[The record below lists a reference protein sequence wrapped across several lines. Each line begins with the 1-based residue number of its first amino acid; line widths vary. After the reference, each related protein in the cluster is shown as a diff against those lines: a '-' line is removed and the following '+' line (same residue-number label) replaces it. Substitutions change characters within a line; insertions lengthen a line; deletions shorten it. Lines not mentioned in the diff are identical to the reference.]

1 MGRGAGGSIAPMS
14 NSPADSDPR
23 ADADAAQASTGDSP
37 ADVGTQQKP
46 VTTPDDA
53 EPAADEGAIDAEPE
67 TGTEPA
73 ADTESEVNAESVA
86 DEDTAD
92 AEPETGTE
100 PAADAGA
107 AGAESAADEDSAA
120 GAEPAADTESEV
132 NAESAADEDT
142 ANAEPAADEDITD
155 TAAPASAPAPQDPAA
170 PAAPVPTSPGSPP
183 PSTGARPTP
192 ATPIPAITAAMGPV
206 PAPPAAPVPPPPAA
220 ASMGPVP
227 AATAPAGPVPTGS
240 LPITPFPTGPAPT
253 GSLPVTPFPTGPVP
267 VSSASTGSIPVV
279 PAHVGPAPAG
289 AGPAVPFPTAP
300 VPAPPAV
307 PVPPPPAVT
316 ASPRPLQAAA
326 PAGDAPQWS
335 RGQWWTVLVLGVLAA
350 ITGAAALV
358 LQYLDLMNYSGE
370 EWWLFTNMSTFF
382 LLSPFALTVVGIVQT
397 CRRAAPSAFVAMAA
411 LTPAFASTLFY
422 YFWYSTAIASILH
435 ITAMVL
441 TLATACVCLWGR
453 LPHRTR
459 TPRSAVAVSALAMAA
474 AWSMTAKLFMTWIV
488 SNDPYQY
495 TNYTALTW
503 VVVALRTATLICG
516 IALLALM
523 IFHRKVIIVR
533 ILAVA
538 LGLFILA
545 DDVIIGIT
553 SYSGG
558 LDLRVLSIP
567 SAVLLIALAVPV
579 FCASFRQWC
588 AGTWTAPAW
597 KPSAVAS
604 RPTILA
610 RTSQVTDPD
619 GNTLN
624 DAEIAA
630 MLPTTRPTFW
640 VSLFFGL
647 FGLLPMLT
655 ANSTAR
661 SLGVVTNA
669 YNSAMLKGFVLG
681 ILMWTA
687 ITAASYT
694 IILFGLL

>member
-1 MGRGAGGSIAPMS
+1 MS

-23 ADADAAQASTGDSP
+23 ADADAVRVGAGDSP
-37 ADVGTQQKP
+37 ADVGPQQDP

-53 EPAADEGAIDAEPE
+53 EPAADEDATDMGSATDEDAANAEFGVDEGAIDAEPE
-67 TGTEPA
+67 TGA
-73 ADTESEVNAESVA
+73 
-86 DEDTAD
+86 
-92 AEPETGTE
+92 E

-107 AGAESAADEDSAA
+107 ASAESAADEDSAA

-192 ATPIPAITAAMGPV
+192 ATPIPAVTAAMGPV
-206 PAPPAAPVPPPPAA
+206 PAPPAAPVPPPPAVTA
-220 ASMGPVP
+220 AMGPVP
-227 AATAPAGPVPTGS
+227 APVATEPFPAGPVPAAPVPTGPVPTGP
-240 LPITPFPTGPAPT
+240 LPTGPAPT
-253 GSLPVTPFPTGPVP
+253 NPLPVTPFPTGSVP

-289 AGPAVPFPTAP
+289 AGPAGP
-300 VPAPPAV
+300 VPAPPAA

-316 ASPRPLQAAA
+316 ASPRTLQAAA

-358 LQYLDLMNYSGE
+358 LQYLDLMNYPGE

-495 TNYTALTW
+495 ANYTALTW

-597 KPSAVAS
+597 KPSTVAG

-624 DAEIAA
+624 DAEVAA

-669 YNSAMLKGFVLG
+669 YNSAMIKGFVLG

>member
-1 MGRGAGGSIAPMS
+1 MGRGAGDSIASMS

-37 ADVGTQQKP
+37 ADVGPQQDP

-53 EPAADEGAIDAEPE
+53 EPAAD
-67 TGTEPA
+67 TGP
-73 ADTESEVNAESVA
+73 
-86 DEDTAD
+86 
-92 AEPETGTE
+92 
-100 PAADAGA
+100 
-107 AGAESAADEDSAA
+107 AADEDAV
-120 GAEPAADTESEV
+120 D
-132 NAESAADEDT
+132 
-142 ANAEPAADEDITD
+142 AEPAADESATD
-155 TAAPASAPAPQDPAA
+155 AAAPASAPVPQDPAA
-170 PAAPVPTSPGSPP
+170 PAAPVPTAPGSPP
-183 PSTGARPTP
+183 PSTGDRPAP
-192 ATPIPAITAAMGPV
+192 ATPIPAATASMGPV
-206 PAPPAAPVPPPPAA
+206 PAPPAAPVPAPPAA
-220 ASMGPVP
+220 ASTGPVP
-227 AATAPAGPVPTGS
+227 APVATGPFPAGPVPTGPVPTGS
-240 LPITPFPTGPAPT
+240 VPTGPLPISPFPTGPAPT

-289 AGPAVPFPTAP
+289 AGPAAP
-300 VPAPPAV
+300 VPAPPAA

-316 ASPRPLQAAA
+316 ASPRTLQAAA

-358 LQYLDLMNYSGE
+358 LRYLDVPWDSMMWGNAE

-382 LLSPFALTVVGIVQT
+382 LLSPLALTIVGVVQT
-397 CRRAAPSAFVAMAA
+397 CRKAAPSAFVAATA
-411 LTPAFASTLFY
+411 LAPVFISTLFY
-422 YFWYSTAIASILH
+422 HFWYSTV
-435 ITAMVL
+435 ITDIFHATAL
-441 TLATACVCLWGR
+441 IITLATACMCLWGR

-459 TPRSAVAVSALAMAA
+459 TPRSAVAASALAMAA
-474 AWSMTAKLFMTWIV
+474 IWLMATKLLIMWINIV
-488 SNDPYQY
+488 WPLI
-495 TNYTALTW
+495 AIR
-503 VVVALRTATLICG
+503 AATLVCG

-523 IFHRKVIIVR
+523 IFHRKVIIMR

-538 LGLFILA
+538 LGVFTVAGTGLGVMF
-545 DDVIIGIT
+545 
-553 SYSGG
+553 G
-558 LDLRVLSIP
+558 LDMPVFSIP
-567 SAVLLIALAVPV
+567 SAVLLIALVVPV

-597 KPSAVAS
+597 KPSAVAG

-610 RTSQVTDPD
+610 RTTQVTGPD
-619 GNTLN
+619 GKPLN
-624 DAEIAA
+624 DTDIAA

-640 VSLFFGL
+640 VSLLFGL

-669 YNSAMLKGFVLG
+669 YNNAMIKGFVLG

-694 IILFGLL
+694 IILFELL

>member
-1 MGRGAGGSIAPMS
+1 
-14 NSPADSDPR
+14 
-23 ADADAAQASTGDSP
+23 
-37 ADVGTQQKP
+37 
-46 VTTPDDA
+46 
-53 EPAADEGAIDAEPE
+53 
-67 TGTEPA
+67 
-73 ADTESEVNAESVA
+73 
-86 DEDTAD
+86 
-92 AEPETGTE
+92 
-100 PAADAGA
+100 
-107 AGAESAADEDSAA
+107 
-120 GAEPAADTESEV
+120 
-132 NAESAADEDT
+132 
-142 ANAEPAADEDITD
+142 
-155 TAAPASAPAPQDPAA
+155 
-170 PAAPVPTSPGSPP
+170 
-183 PSTGARPTP
+183 
-192 ATPIPAITAAMGPV
+192 
-206 PAPPAAPVPPPPAA
+206 
-220 ASMGPVP
+220 
-227 AATAPAGPVPTGS
+227 
-240 LPITPFPTGPAPT
+240 
-253 GSLPVTPFPTGPVP
+253 
-267 VSSASTGSIPVV
+267 
-279 PAHVGPAPAG
+279 
-289 AGPAVPFPTAP
+289 
-300 VPAPPAV
+300 
-307 PVPPPPAVT
+307 
-316 ASPRPLQAAA
+316 
-326 PAGDAPQWS
+326 
-335 RGQWWTVLVLGVLAA
+335 
-350 ITGAAALV
+350 
-358 LQYLDLMNYSGE
+358 MNYSGE

-495 TNYTALTW
+495 ANYTALTW

-523 IFHRKVIIVR
+523 IFHRKIIIVR

-553 SYSGG
+553 SYSSG
-558 LDLRVLSIP
+558 LDLRVFSIP

-597 KPSAVAS
+597 KPSAVAG

-630 MLPTTRPTFW
+630 ILPTTRPTFW

-661 SLGVVTNA
+661 NLGVVTNA
-669 YNSAMLKGFVLG
+669 YNSAMIKGFVLG

-687 ITAASYT
+687 ITAASYA
-694 IILFGLL
+694 IILFELL

>member
-1 MGRGAGGSIAPMS
+1 MS

-23 ADADAAQASTGDSP
+23 ADADAVRVGAGDSP
-37 ADVGTQQKP
+37 ADVGPQQDP

-53 EPAADEGAIDAEPE
+53 EPAADEDATDMGSATDEDAANAEFGVDEGAIDAEPE
-67 TGTEPA
+67 TGA
-73 ADTESEVNAESVA
+73 
-86 DEDTAD
+86 
-92 AEPETGTE
+92 E

-107 AGAESAADEDSAA
+107 ASAESAADEDSAA
-120 GAEPAADTESEV
+120 GAEPAADTES
-132 NAESAADEDT
+132 AADEDI

-192 ATPIPAITAAMGPV
+192 AIPIPAVTAAMGPV
-206 PAPPAAPVPPPPAA
+206 PAPPAAPVPPPPAVTA
-220 ASMGPVP
+220 AMGPVP
-227 AATAPAGPVPTGS
+227 APVATEPFPATTAPAGPVPTGS

-253 GSLPVTPFPTGPVP
+253 GSLPTGPVP

-358 LQYLDLMNYSGE
+358 LQYLDLMNYPGE

-422 YFWYSTAIASILH
+422 YFWYSTAIASVLH

-495 TNYTALTW
+495 ANYTALTW

-597 KPSAVAS
+597 KPSTVAG

-624 DAEIAA
+624 DAEVAA

-669 YNSAMLKGFVLG
+669 YNSAMIKGFVLG

>member
-1 MGRGAGGSIAPMS
+1 MGREAGGSIAPMS

-23 ADADAAQASTGDSP
+23 AAADAAQVSTSDSP
-37 ADVGTQQKP
+37 ADVGPQQDP
-46 VTTPDDA
+46 VTTPVDAEPAADTGPAADEDAVDA
-53 EPAADEGAIDAEPE
+53 EPAADESATDA
-67 TGTEPA
+67 
-73 ADTESEVNAESVA
+73 
-86 DEDTAD
+86 
-92 AEPETGTE
+92 
-100 PAADAGA
+100 
-107 AGAESAADEDSAA
+107 
-120 GAEPAADTESEV
+120 
-132 NAESAADEDT
+132 
-142 ANAEPAADEDITD
+142 
-155 TAAPASAPAPQDPAA
+155 AAPASAPVPQDPAA
-170 PAAPVPTSPGSPP
+170 PAAPVPTAPGSPP
-183 PSTGARPTP
+183 PSTGDRPAP
-192 ATPIPAITAAMGPV
+192 ATPIPAATASMGPV
-206 PAPPAAPVPPPPAA
+206 PAPPAAPVPAPPAA
-220 ASMGPVP
+220 ASTGPVP
-227 AATAPAGPVPTGS
+227 APVATGPFPAGPVPTGPVPTGS
-240 LPITPFPTGPAPT
+240 VPTGPLPISPFPTGPAPT

-289 AGPAVPFPTAP
+289 AGPAGPFPTAP
-300 VPAPPAV
+300 VPAPPAA

-316 ASPRPLQAAA
+316 ASPRTLQAAA

-358 LQYLDLMNYSGE
+358 LRYLDVPWDSMMWGNAE

-382 LLSPFALTVVGIVQT
+382 LLSPLALTIVGVVQT
-397 CRRAAPSAFVAMAA
+397 CRKAAPSAFVAATA
-411 LTPAFASTLFY
+411 LAPVFISTLFY
-422 YFWYSTAIASILH
+422 HFWYSTV
-435 ITAMVL
+435 ITDIFHATAL
-441 TLATACVCLWGR
+441 IITLATACMCLWGR

-459 TPRSAVAVSALAMAA
+459 TPRSAVAASALAMAA
-474 AWSMTAKLFMTWIV
+474 IWLMATKLLIMWINIV
-488 SNDPYQY
+488 WPLI
-495 TNYTALTW
+495 AIR
-503 VVVALRTATLICG
+503 AATLVCG

-523 IFHRKVIIVR
+523 IFHRKVIIMR

-538 LGLFILA
+538 LGVFTVAGTGLGVMF
-545 DDVIIGIT
+545 
-553 SYSGG
+553 G
-558 LDLRVLSIP
+558 LDVPAFSIP
-567 SAVLLIALAVPV
+567 SAVLLIALVVPV

-597 KPSAVAS
+597 KPSAVAG

-610 RTSQVTDPD
+610 RTTQVTGPD
-619 GNTLN
+619 GKPLN
-624 DAEIAA
+624 DTDIAA

-669 YNSAMLKGFVLG
+669 YNNAMIKGFVLG

-694 IILFGLL
+694 IILFELL

>member
-23 ADADAAQASTGDSP
+23 ADADAVRVSTGNSP
-37 ADVGTQQKP
+37 ADVGPQQDP

-53 EPAADEGAIDAEPE
+53 EPAADEDATDMGSAPDEGSANAE
-67 TGTEPA
+67 LAADEDSATDAEPA
-73 ADTESEVNAESVA
+73 ADTKPAV
-86 DEDTAD
+86 DE
-92 AEPETGTE
+92 
-100 PAADAGA
+100 GA
-107 AGAESAADEDSAA
+107 ANAESAADEDSAA
-120 GAEPAADTESEV
+120 S
-132 NAESAADEDT
+132 
-142 ANAEPAADEDITD
+142 AEPAADEDITD

-206 PAPPAAPVPPPPAA
+206 PAPPATPVPPPPAA

-227 AATAPAGPVPTGS
+227 AATAPAGPVPAGS

-253 GSLPVTPFPTGPVP
+253 GSLPTGPAPTNPLPVTPFPTGPVP

-279 PAHVGPAPAG
+279 PAHVGPAPAD

-495 TNYTALTW
+495 ANYTALTW

-523 IFHRKVIIVR
+523 IFHRKIIIVR

-553 SYSGG
+553 SYSSG
-558 LDLRVLSIP
+558 LDLRVFSIP

-597 KPSAVAS
+597 KPSAVAG

-647 FGLLPMLT
+647 FGLLPMVT

-669 YNSAMLKGFVLG
+669 YNSAMIKGFVLG

>member
-1 MGRGAGGSIAPMS
+1 MGRGAGDSIASMS

-53 EPAADEGAIDAEPE
+53 EPAADENATDTGAAPDEGSANAEPEVDEDTTDAEP
-67 TGTEPA
+67 
-73 ADTESEVNAESVA
+73 VA
-86 DEDTAD
+86 DEDTA
-92 AEPETGTE
+92 
-100 PAADAGA
+100 
-107 AGAESAADEDSAA
+107 
-120 GAEPAADTESEV
+120 
-132 NAESAADEDT
+132 
-142 ANAEPAADEDITD
+142 D

-170 PAAPVPTSPGSPP
+170 PAAPVPTSPGNPP
-183 PSTGARPTP
+183 PSTGAHPMP
-192 ATPIPAITAAMGPV
+192 AAPIPAATAAMGPV
-206 PAPPAAPVPPPPAA
+206 PAPPATPVPPPSAA
-220 ASMGPVP
+220 TSMGPVP
-227 AATAPAGPVPTGS
+227 APVATEPFPAGPVPAAPVPTGPVPTGS

-253 GSLPVTPFPTGPVP
+253 NPLPVTPFPTGSAP

-350 ITGAAALV
+350 ITGAAVLV
-358 LQYLDLMNYSGE
+358 LWYLDLTDQSYAHVE
-370 EWWLFTNMSTFF
+370 KWRLFVDMALLF
-382 LLSPFALTVVGIVQT
+382 LFSPFALTVVGIVQT
-397 CRRAAPSAFVAMAA
+397 CRKAAPSAFVAAVA
-411 LTPAFASTLFY
+411 LTPF
-422 YFWYSTAIASILH
+422 SILVSFDSFRFVYFT
-435 ITAMVL
+435 IIIVL
-441 TLATACVCLWGR
+441 LIVTTVFLLVAACMCLWGR
-453 LPHRTR
+453 LPHRSH
-459 TPRSAVAVSALAMAA
+459 TPRSVVATSALAITTIWLMA
-474 AWSMTAKLFMTWIV
+474 TKLSIMWIDSYAYYQIYNYTVSAWIV
-488 SNDPYQY
+488 I
-495 TNYTALTW
+495 
-503 VVVALRTATLICG
+503 ALRAASLVCG
-516 IALLALM
+516 IVLLALM
-523 IFHRKVIIVR
+523 IFHRKVIIMR
-533 ILAVA
+533 ILAAASGVFA
-538 LGLFILA
+538 LAEATIIVFRIGLIFY
-545 DDVIIGIT
+545 GR
-553 SYSGG
+553 G
-558 LDLRVLSIP
+558 LDLPVFSIP
-567 SAVLLIALAVPV
+567 SAALLIALAVPV

-597 KPSAVAS
+597 KPSAVAG

-669 YNSAMLKGFVLG
+669 YNSAMIKGFVLG

-687 ITAASYT
+687 IAATSYT
-694 IILFGLL
+694 IILFELL

>member
-1 MGRGAGGSIAPMS
+1 MGRGASDSIASMS

-23 ADADAAQASTGDSP
+23 ADADAVRVGAGDSP
-37 ADVGTQQKP
+37 ADVGPQQKP

-53 EPAADEGAIDAEPE
+53 EPAADEDATGMGSAPDEGSANAEPKVDEDTTDAEP
-67 TGTEPA
+67 
-73 ADTESEVNAESVA
+73 VA
-86 DEDTAD
+86 DEDTA
-92 AEPETGTE
+92 
-100 PAADAGA
+100 
-107 AGAESAADEDSAA
+107 
-120 GAEPAADTESEV
+120 
-132 NAESAADEDT
+132 
-142 ANAEPAADEDITD
+142 D

-192 ATPIPAITAAMGPV
+192 AIPIPAVTAAMGPV
-206 PAPPAAPVPPPPAA
+206 PAPPAAPVPPPPAVTA
-220 ASMGPVP
+220 AMGPVPAPVPTGPVP

-253 GSLPVTPFPTGPVP
+253 NPLPVTPFPTGPVP

-289 AGPAVPFPTAP
+289 AGPAG
-300 VPAPPAV
+300 PPRAVRVLGVWAV

-358 LQYLDLMNYSGE
+358 LWYLDLTDQSYAHVE
-370 EWWLFTNMSTFF
+370 KWRLFVDMALLF
-382 LLSPFALTVVGIVQT
+382 LFSPFALTVVGIVQT
-397 CRRAAPSAFVAMAA
+397 CRKAAPSAFVATTA
-411 LTPAFASTLFY
+411 LAPVFISTLFY
-422 YFWYSTAIASILH
+422 HFWHSNIIASILH
-435 ITAMVL
+435 IAAMA
-441 TLATACVCLWGR
+441 LALAAACMCLWGR
-453 LPHRTR
+453 LPHRTH
-459 TPRSAVAVSALAMAA
+459 TPRSAVAASALAMAA
-474 AWSMTAKLFMTWIV
+474 TWSMGTKLLIMWVGDYGYTYYHYNYIHIYTVWSWI
-488 SNDPYQY
+488 
-495 TNYTALTW
+495 A
-503 VVVALRTATLICG
+503 VAIRAATLVCG

-523 IFHRKVIIVR
+523 IFHRKVIIMR
-533 ILAVA
+533 ILTVA
-538 LGLFILA
+538 LGAFTVA
-545 DDVIIGIT
+545 GTGFGVMFGF
-553 SYSGG
+553 YGRG
-558 LDLRVLSIP
+558 LDMPVFSIP
-567 SAVLLIALAVPV
+567 SAVLLIALVVPV

-597 KPSAVAS
+597 KPSAVAG

-610 RTSQVTDPD
+610 RTTQVTDPD
-619 GNTLN
+619 GNPLN
-624 DAEIAA
+624 DADIAA

-669 YNSAMLKGFVLG
+669 YNSAMIKGFVLG

-694 IILFGLL
+694 IILFELL

>member
-1 MGRGAGGSIAPMS
+1 MGREAGGSIAPMS

-53 EPAADEGAIDAEPE
+53 EPAADEDATDMGSAPDEDAAGAELGVDEGAIDAEPE

-73 ADTESEVNAESVA
+73 ADAGSANAES
-86 DEDTAD
+86 
-92 AEPETGTE
+92 
-100 PAADAGA
+100 
-107 AGAESAADEDSAA
+107 
-120 GAEPAADTESEV
+120 
-132 NAESAADEDT
+132 
-142 ANAEPAADEDITD
+142 AADEDITD
-155 TAAPASAPAPQDPAA
+155 TAAPAPAPAPQDPAA

-192 ATPIPAITAAMGPV
+192 AIPIPAVTAAMGPV
-206 PAPPAAPVPPPPAA
+206 PAPPAAPVPPPPAVTA
-220 ASMGPVP
+220 AMGPVP
-227 AATAPAGPVPTGS
+227 APVATEPFPATTAPAGPVPTGS
-240 LPITPFPTGPAPT
+240 LPITPVPTGPAPT
-253 GSLPVTPFPTGPVP
+253 GPAPTNPLPVTPFPTGSVP

-358 LQYLDLMNYSGE
+358 LQYLDLMNYPGE

-422 YFWYSTAIASILH
+422 YFWYSTAIASVLH

-495 TNYTALTW
+495 ANYTALTW

-558 LDLRVLSIP
+558 LYLRVLSIP

-597 KPSAVAS
+597 KPSTVAG

-624 DAEIAA
+624 DAEVAA

-669 YNSAMLKGFVLG
+669 YNSAMIKGFVLG

>member
-1 MGRGAGGSIAPMS
+1 MGRGAGDSIASMS

-53 EPAADEGAIDAEPE
+53 EPAADENATDTGAAPDEGSANAEPEVDEDTTDAEP
-67 TGTEPA
+67 
-73 ADTESEVNAESVA
+73 VA
-86 DEDTAD
+86 DEDTA
-92 AEPETGTE
+92 
-100 PAADAGA
+100 
-107 AGAESAADEDSAA
+107 
-120 GAEPAADTESEV
+120 
-132 NAESAADEDT
+132 
-142 ANAEPAADEDITD
+142 D

-170 PAAPVPTSPGSPP
+170 PAAPVPTSPGNPP
-183 PSTGARPTP
+183 PSTGAHPMP
-192 ATPIPAITAAMGPV
+192 AAPIPAATAAMGPV
-206 PAPPAAPVPPPPAA
+206 PAPPATPVPPPSAA
-220 ASMGPVP
+220 TSMGPVP
-227 AATAPAGPVPTGS
+227 APVATEPFPAGPVPAAPVPTGPVPTGS

-253 GSLPVTPFPTGPVP
+253 NPLPVTPFPTGSAP

-350 ITGAAALV
+350 ITGAAVLV
-358 LQYLDLMNYSGE
+358 LWYLDLTDQSYAHVE
-370 EWWLFTNMSTFF
+370 KWRLFVDMALLF
-382 LLSPFALTVVGIVQT
+382 LFSPFALTVVGIVQT
-397 CRRAAPSAFVAMAA
+397 CRKAAPSAFVAAVA
-411 LTPAFASTLFY
+411 LTPF
-422 YFWYSTAIASILH
+422 SILVSFDSFRFVYFT
-435 ITAMVL
+435 IIIVL
-441 TLATACVCLWGR
+441 LIVTTVFLLVAACMCLWGR
-453 LPHRTR
+453 LPHRSH
-459 TPRSAVAVSALAMAA
+459 TPRSVVATSALAITTIWLMA
-474 AWSMTAKLFMTWIV
+474 TKLSIMWIDSYAYYQIYNYTVSAWIV
-488 SNDPYQY
+488 I
-495 TNYTALTW
+495 
-503 VVVALRTATLICG
+503 ALRAASLVCG
-516 IALLALM
+516 IVLLALM
-523 IFHRKVIIVR
+523 IFHRKVIIMR
-533 ILAVA
+533 ILAAASGVFA
-538 LGLFILA
+538 LAEATIIVFRIGLIFY
-545 DDVIIGIT
+545 GR
-553 SYSGG
+553 G
-558 LDLRVLSIP
+558 LDLPVFSIP

-597 KPSAVAS
+597 KPSAIAG

-669 YNSAMLKGFVLG
+669 YNSAMIKGFVLG

-687 ITAASYT
+687 IAATSYT
-694 IILFGLL
+694 IILFELL

>member
-1 MGRGAGGSIAPMS
+1 MLFRSLV
-14 NSPADSDPR
+14 SDV
-23 ADADAAQASTGDSP
+23 ADA
-37 ADVGTQQKP
+37 
-46 VTTPDDA
+46 
-53 EPAADEGAIDAEPE
+53 
-67 TGTEPA
+67 
-73 ADTESEVNAESVA
+73 
-86 DEDTAD
+86 
-92 AEPETGTE
+92 
-100 PAADAGA
+100 
-107 AGAESAADEDSAA
+107 
-120 GAEPAADTESEV
+120 
-132 NAESAADEDT
+132 
-142 ANAEPAADEDITD
+142 
-155 TAAPASAPAPQDPAA
+155 TAAVDEEFR
-170 PAAPVPTSPGSPP
+170 G
-183 PSTGARPTP
+183 
-192 ATPIPAITAAMGPV
+192 
-206 PAPPAAPVPPPPAA
+206 
-220 ASMGPVP
+220 
-227 AATAPAGPVPTGS
+227 
-240 LPITPFPTGPAPT
+240 
-253 GSLPVTPFPTGPVP
+253 
-267 VSSASTGSIPVV
+267 
-279 PAHVGPAPAG
+279 
-289 AGPAVPFPTAP
+289 
-300 VPAPPAV
+300 
-307 PVPPPPAVT
+307 
-316 ASPRPLQAAA
+316 
-326 PAGDAPQWS
+326 S

-358 LQYLDLMNYSGE
+358 LQYLDLMNYPGE

-422 YFWYSTAIASILH
+422 YFWYSTAIASVLH

-495 TNYTALTW
+495 VNYTALTW

-588 AGTWTAPAW
+588 ASTCACSIPW
-597 KPSAVAS
+597 
-604 RPTILA
+604 RPWA
-610 RTSQVTDPD
+610 
-619 GNTLN
+619 
-624 DAEIAA
+624 
-630 MLPTTRPTFW
+630 
-640 VSLFFGL
+640 
-647 FGLLPMLT
+647 
-655 ANSTAR
+655 
-661 SLGVVTNA
+661 
-669 YNSAMLKGFVLG
+669 
-681 ILMWTA
+681 
-687 ITAASYT
+687 
-694 IILFGLL
+694 

>member
-1 MGRGAGGSIAPMS
+1 MGSAP
-14 NSPADSDPR
+14 
-23 ADADAAQASTGDSP
+23 
-37 ADVGTQQKP
+37 
-46 VTTPDDA
+46 
-53 EPAADEGAIDAEPE
+53 DEGSA
-67 TGTEPA
+67 
-73 ADTESEVNAESVA
+73 N
-86 DEDTAD
+86 

-142 ANAEPAADEDITD
+142 ASAEPAADEDITD

-170 PAAPVPTSPGSPP
+170 PAVPVPTSPGSPP

-227 AATAPAGPVPTGS
+227 APVPTGSVPAATAPAGPVPTGS

-253 GSLPVTPFPTGPVP
+253 NPLPVTPFPTGPVP

-289 AGPAVPFPTAP
+289 AGPASP
-300 VPAPPAV
+300 VPAPPTA

-316 ASPRPLQAAA
+316 ASPRTLQAAA

-335 RGQWWTVLVLGVLAA
+335 RGQWWTVLVLGVLAV

-495 TNYTALTW
+495 ANYTALTW

-523 IFHRKVIIVR
+523 IFHRKIIIVR

-597 KPSAVAS
+597 KPSAVAG

-669 YNSAMLKGFVLG
+669 YNSAMIKGFVLG

>member
-1 MGRGAGGSIAPMS
+1 MS

-53 EPAADEGAIDAEPE
+53 EPAADENATDTGSAPDEGSANAEPEVDEGAIDAEPE

-73 ADTESEVNAESVA
+73 ADAGSANAES
-86 DEDTAD
+86 
-92 AEPETGTE
+92 
-100 PAADAGA
+100 
-107 AGAESAADEDSAA
+107 
-120 GAEPAADTESEV
+120 
-132 NAESAADEDT
+132 
-142 ANAEPAADEDITD
+142 AADEDITD
-155 TAAPASAPAPQDPAA
+155 TAAPAPAPAPQDPAA

-183 PSTGARPTP
+183 PSTGAHPMP
-192 ATPIPAITAAMGPV
+192 ATPIPAVTAAMGPV
-206 PAPPAAPVPPPPAA
+206 PAPPAAPVPPPSAA
-220 ASMGPVP
+220 TSMGPVP
-227 AATAPAGPVPTGS
+227 APVATEPFPAGPVPAAPVPTGPVPTGS
-240 LPITPFPTGPAPT
+240 LPITPFPTGPASTNP
-253 GSLPVTPFPTGPVP
+253 LPVTPFPTGSAPD
-267 VSSASTGSIPVV
+267 SSAPTGSSPVA
-279 PAHVGPAPAG
+279 PAHVEPAPAG

-350 ITGAAALV
+350 ITGAAVLV
-358 LQYLDLMNYSGE
+358 LWYLDLTDQSYAHVE
-370 EWWLFTNMSTFF
+370 KWRLFVDMALLF
-382 LLSPFALTVVGIVQT
+382 LFSPFALTVVGIVQT
-397 CRRAAPSAFVAMAA
+397 CRKAAPRAFIAAVA
-411 LTPAFASTLFY
+411 LTPF
-422 YFWYSTAIASILH
+422 SILVSFDSFRFVYFT
-435 ITAMVL
+435 IIIVL
-441 TLATACVCLWGR
+441 LIVTTVFLLVAACMCLWGR
-453 LPHRTR
+453 LPHRSH
-459 TPRSAVAVSALAMAA
+459 TPRSVVATSALAITTI
-474 AWSMTAKLFMTWIV
+474 WLMTTKLSIMMFDSYAYYQIYNYTVSAWIV
-488 SNDPYQY
+488 I
-495 TNYTALTW
+495 
-503 VVVALRTATLICG
+503 ALRAASLVCG
-516 IALLALM
+516 IVLLALM
-523 IFHRKVIIVR
+523 IFHRKVIIMR
-533 ILAVA
+533 ILAAASGVFA
-538 LGLFILA
+538 LAEATIIVFRIGLIFY
-545 DDVIIGIT
+545 GR
-553 SYSGG
+553 G
-558 LDLRVLSIP
+558 LDLPVFSIP

-597 KPSAVAS
+597 KPSAIAG

-610 RTSQVTDPD
+610 RTTQVTDPD
-619 GNTLN
+619 GNPLN
-624 DAEIAA
+624 DADIAA

-669 YNSAMLKGFVLG
+669 YNSAMIKGFVLG

-687 ITAASYT
+687 IAATSYT
-694 IILFGLL
+694 IILFELL

>member
-1 MGRGAGGSIAPMS
+1 MGRGAGDSIASMS

-53 EPAADEGAIDAEPE
+53 EPAADENATDTGAAPDEGSANAEPEVDEDTTDAEP
-67 TGTEPA
+67 
-73 ADTESEVNAESVA
+73 VA
-86 DEDTAD
+86 DEDTA
-92 AEPETGTE
+92 
-100 PAADAGA
+100 
-107 AGAESAADEDSAA
+107 
-120 GAEPAADTESEV
+120 
-132 NAESAADEDT
+132 
-142 ANAEPAADEDITD
+142 D

-170 PAAPVPTSPGSPP
+170 PAAPVPTSPGNPP
-183 PSTGARPTP
+183 PSTGAHPMP
-192 ATPIPAITAAMGPV
+192 AAPIPAATAAMGPV
-206 PAPPAAPVPPPPAA
+206 PAPPATPVPPPSAA
-220 ASMGPVP
+220 TSMGPVP
-227 AATAPAGPVPTGS
+227 APVATEPFPAGPVPAAPVPTGPVPTGS

-253 GSLPVTPFPTGPVP
+253 NPLPVTPFPTGSAP

-422 YFWYSTAIASILH
+422 YFWYSTAIASVLH

-495 TNYTALTW
+495 ANYTALTW

-597 KPSAVAS
+597 KPSTVAG

-624 DAEIAA
+624 DAEVAA

-669 YNSAMLKGFVLG
+669 YNSAMIKGFVLG

>member
-1 MGRGAGGSIAPMS
+1 MRVGA
-14 NSPADSDPR
+14 
-23 ADADAAQASTGDSP
+23 GDSP
-37 ADVGTQQKP
+37 ADVGPQQDP

-53 EPAADEGAIDAEPE
+53 EPAADEDATDMGSATDEDAANAEFGVDEGAIDAEPE
-67 TGTEPA
+67 TG
-73 ADTESEVNAESVA
+73 
-86 DEDTAD
+86 
-92 AEPETGTE
+92 
-100 PAADAGA
+100 
-107 AGAESAADEDSAA
+107 
-120 GAEPAADTESEV
+120 
-132 NAESAADEDT
+132 
-142 ANAEPAADEDITD
+142 AEPAADEDITD

-192 ATPIPAITAAMGPV
+192 AIPIPAVTAAMGPV
-206 PAPPAAPVPPPPAA
+206 PAPVATEPFPAT
-220 ASMGPVP
+220 
-227 AATAPAGPVPTGS
+227 TAPAGPVPTGS

-253 GSLPVTPFPTGPVP
+253 GPAPTNPLPVTPFPTGSVP

-358 LQYLDLMNYSGE
+358 LQYLDLMNYPGE

-422 YFWYSTAIASILH
+422 YFWYSTAIASVLH

-495 TNYTALTW
+495 ANYTALTW

-597 KPSAVAS
+597 KPSTVAG

-669 YNSAMLKGFVLG
+669 YNSAMIKGFVLG

-687 ITAASYT
+687 ITAASYA
-694 IILFGLL
+694 IILFELL

>member
-1 MGRGAGGSIAPMS
+1 MRVGA
-14 NSPADSDPR
+14 
-23 ADADAAQASTGDSP
+23 GDSP
-37 ADVGTQQKP
+37 ADVGPQQDP

-53 EPAADEGAIDAEPE
+53 EPAADEDATDMGSATDEDAANAEFGVDEGAIDAEPE
-67 TGTEPA
+67 TG
-73 ADTESEVNAESVA
+73 
-86 DEDTAD
+86 
-92 AEPETGTE
+92 
-100 PAADAGA
+100 
-107 AGAESAADEDSAA
+107 
-120 GAEPAADTESEV
+120 
-132 NAESAADEDT
+132 
-142 ANAEPAADEDITD
+142 AEPAADEDITD

-192 ATPIPAITAAMGPV
+192 AIPIPAVTAAMGPV
-206 PAPPAAPVPPPPAA
+206 PAPVATEPFPAT
-220 ASMGPVP
+220 
-227 AATAPAGPVPTGS
+227 TAPAGPVPTGS

-253 GSLPVTPFPTGPVP
+253 GPAPTNPLPVTPFPTGSVP

-358 LQYLDLMNYSGE
+358 LQYLDLMNYPGE

-422 YFWYSTAIASILH
+422 YFWYSTAIASVLH

-495 TNYTALTW
+495 ANYTALTW

-597 KPSAVAS
+597 KPSAVAG

-669 YNSAMLKGFVLG
+669 YNSAMIKGFVLG

>member
-1 MGRGAGGSIAPMS
+1 
-14 NSPADSDPR
+14 
-23 ADADAAQASTGDSP
+23 
-37 ADVGTQQKP
+37 
-46 VTTPDDA
+46 
-53 EPAADEGAIDAEPE
+53 
-67 TGTEPA
+67 
-73 ADTESEVNAESVA
+73 
-86 DEDTAD
+86 
-92 AEPETGTE
+92 
-100 PAADAGA
+100 
-107 AGAESAADEDSAA
+107 
-120 GAEPAADTESEV
+120 
-132 NAESAADEDT
+132 
-142 ANAEPAADEDITD
+142 
-155 TAAPASAPAPQDPAA
+155 
-170 PAAPVPTSPGSPP
+170 
-183 PSTGARPTP
+183 
-192 ATPIPAITAAMGPV
+192 
-206 PAPPAAPVPPPPAA
+206 
-220 ASMGPVP
+220 
-227 AATAPAGPVPTGS
+227 
-240 LPITPFPTGPAPT
+240 
-253 GSLPVTPFPTGPVP
+253 
-267 VSSASTGSIPVV
+267 
-279 PAHVGPAPAG
+279 
-289 AGPAVPFPTAP
+289 
-300 VPAPPAV
+300 
-307 PVPPPPAVT
+307 
-316 ASPRPLQAAA
+316 
-326 PAGDAPQWS
+326 
-335 RGQWWTVLVLGVLAA
+335 VLAA

-358 LQYLDLMNYSGE
+358 LQYLDLMNYPGE

-422 YFWYSTAIASILH
+422 YFWYSTAIASVLH

-495 TNYTALTW
+495 ANYTALTW

-597 KPSAVAS
+597 KPSTVAG

-661 SLGVVTNA
+661 NLGVVTNA
-669 YNSAMLKGFVLG
+669 YNSAMIKGFVLG

-687 ITAASYT
+687 ITAASYA
-694 IILFGLL
+694 IILFELL

>member
-1 MGRGAGGSIAPMS
+1 MGREAGGSIAPMS

-53 EPAADEGAIDAEPE
+53 EPAADENATDTGSAPDEGSANAEPEVDEGAIDAEPE

-73 ADTESEVNAESVA
+73 ADAGSANAES
-86 DEDTAD
+86 
-92 AEPETGTE
+92 
-100 PAADAGA
+100 
-107 AGAESAADEDSAA
+107 
-120 GAEPAADTESEV
+120 
-132 NAESAADEDT
+132 
-142 ANAEPAADEDITD
+142 AADEDITD
-155 TAAPASAPAPQDPAA
+155 TAAPAPAPAPQDPAA

-183 PSTGARPTP
+183 PSTGAHPMP
-192 ATPIPAITAAMGPV
+192 ATPIPAVTAAMGPV
-206 PAPPAAPVPPPPAA
+206 PAPPAAPVPPPSAA
-220 ASMGPVP
+220 TSMGPVP
-227 AATAPAGPVPTGS
+227 APVATEPFPAGPVPAAPVPTGPVPTGS
-240 LPITPFPTGPAPT
+240 LPITPFPTGPASTNP
-253 GSLPVTPFPTGPVP
+253 LPVTPFPTGSAP

-279 PAHVGPAPAG
+279 PAHVEPAPAG

-316 ASPRPLQAAA
+316 ASPRSLQAAA

-350 ITGAAALV
+350 ITGAAVLV
-358 LQYLDLMNYSGE
+358 LWYLDLTDQSYAHVE
-370 EWWLFTNMSTFF
+370 KWRLFVDMALLF
-382 LLSPFALTVVGIVQT
+382 LFSPFALTVVGIVQT
-397 CRRAAPSAFVAMAA
+397 CRKAAPSAFIAAVA
-411 LTPAFASTLFY
+411 LTPF
-422 YFWYSTAIASILH
+422 SILVSFDSFRFVYFT
-435 ITAMVL
+435 IIIVL
-441 TLATACVCLWGR
+441 LIVTTVFLLVAACMCLWGR
-453 LPHRTR
+453 LPHRSH
-459 TPRSAVAVSALAMAA
+459 TPRSVVATSALAITTI
-474 AWSMTAKLFMTWIV
+474 WLMTTKLSIMWIDSYAYYQIYNYTVSAWIV
-488 SNDPYQY
+488 I
-495 TNYTALTW
+495 
-503 VVVALRTATLICG
+503 ALRAASLVCG
-516 IALLALM
+516 IVLLALM
-523 IFHRKVIIVR
+523 IFHRKVIIMR
-533 ILAVA
+533 ILAAASGVFA
-538 LGLFILA
+538 LAEATIIVFRIGLIFY
-545 DDVIIGIT
+545 GR
-553 SYSGG
+553 G
-558 LDLRVLSIP
+558 LDLPVFSIP

-597 KPSAVAS
+597 KPSAIAG

-610 RTSQVTDPD
+610 RTTQVTDPD
-619 GNTLN
+619 GNPLN
-624 DAEIAA
+624 DADIAA

-669 YNSAMLKGFVLG
+669 YNSAMIKGFVLG

-687 ITAASYT
+687 IAATSYT
-694 IILFGLL
+694 IILFELL

>member
-1 MGRGAGGSIAPMS
+1 MS

-23 ADADAAQASTGDSP
+23 ADADAVRVGAGDSP
-37 ADVGTQQKP
+37 ADVGPQQDP

-53 EPAADEGAIDAEPE
+53 EPAADEDA
-67 TGTEPA
+67 TDMGSAT
-73 ADTESEVNAESVA
+73 
-86 DEDTAD
+86 DED
-92 AEPETGTE
+92 
-100 PAADAGA
+100 
-107 AGAESAADEDSAA
+107 AA
-120 GAEPAADTESEV
+120 GAEPAADTESAV

-142 ANAEPAADEDITD
+142 ANAEPVADEDSAD
-155 TAAPASAPAPQDPAA
+155 AAAPASAPAPQDPAA

-192 ATPIPAITAAMGPV
+192 AIPIPAVTAAMGPV
-206 PAPPAAPVPPPPAA
+206 PAPPAAPVPPPPAVTA
-220 ASMGPVP
+220 AMGPVPAPVPTGPVP

-253 GSLPVTPFPTGPVP
+253 GSLPTGPVP

-358 LQYLDLMNYSGE
+358 LQYLDLMNYPGE

-422 YFWYSTAIASILH
+422 YFWYSTAIASVLH

-495 TNYTALTW
+495 VNYTALTW

-597 KPSAVAS
+597 KPSAVAG

-669 YNSAMLKGFVLG
+669 YNSAMIKGFVLG

>member
-1 MGRGAGGSIAPMS
+1 MGREAGGSIAPMS

-37 ADVGTQQKP
+37 ADVGPQQDP
-46 VTTPDDA
+46 VTIPDDA
-53 EPAADEGAIDAEPE
+53 EPAADEDATDMGSAPDE
-67 TGTEPA
+67 GSA
-73 ADTESEVNAESVA
+73 NA
-86 DEDTAD
+86 
-92 AEPETGTE
+92 E

-120 GAEPAADTESEV
+120 GTEPVADTESEV

-206 PAPPAAPVPPPPAA
+206 PAPPAAPVPPPPAVTA
-220 ASMGPVP
+220 AMGPVP
-227 AATAPAGPVPTGS
+227 AATAPAGPVPAGS

-253 GSLPVTPFPTGPVP
+253 GSLPTGPAPTNPLPVTPFPTGPVP

-316 ASPRPLQAAA
+316 ASPRPLQAAT

-358 LQYLDLMNYSGE
+358 LQYLDLMNYPGE

-422 YFWYSTAIASILH
+422 YFWYSTAIASVLH

-495 TNYTALTW
+495 VNYTALTW

-588 AGTWTAPAW
+588 ASTWTAPAW
-597 KPSAVAS
+597 KPSAVAGQ
-604 RPTILA
+604 PTILA

-669 YNSAMLKGFVLG
+669 YNSAMIKGFVLG

>member
-1 MGRGAGGSIAPMS
+1 MS

-53 EPAADEGAIDAEPE
+53 EPAADEDATDMGSAPDEDAAGAELGVDESAIDAEPE

-73 ADTESEVNAESVA
+73 ADAGSANAES
-86 DEDTAD
+86 
-92 AEPETGTE
+92 
-100 PAADAGA
+100 
-107 AGAESAADEDSAA
+107 
-120 GAEPAADTESEV
+120 
-132 NAESAADEDT
+132 
-142 ANAEPAADEDITD
+142 AADEDITD
-155 TAAPASAPAPQDPAA
+155 TAAPAPAPAPQDPAA

-183 PSTGARPTP
+183 PSTGAHPMP
-192 ATPIPAITAAMGPV
+192 ATPIPAVTAAMGPV
-206 PAPPAAPVPPPPAA
+206 PAPPAAPVPPPSAA
-220 ASMGPVP
+220 TSMGPVP
-227 AATAPAGPVPTGS
+227 APVATEPFPAGPVPAAPVPTGPVPTGS
-240 LPITPFPTGPAPT
+240 LPITPFPTGPASTNP
-253 GSLPVTPFPTGPVP
+253 LPVTPFPTGSAP

-279 PAHVGPAPAG
+279 PAHVEPAPAG

-350 ITGAAALV
+350 ITGAAVLV
-358 LQYLDLMNYSGE
+358 LWYLDLTDQSYAHVE
-370 EWWLFTNMSTFF
+370 KWRLFVDMALLF
-382 LLSPFALTVVGIVQT
+382 LFSPFALTVVGIVQT
-397 CRRAAPSAFVAMAA
+397 CRKAAPSAFIAAVA
-411 LTPAFASTLFY
+411 LTPF
-422 YFWYSTAIASILH
+422 SILVSFDSFRFVYFT
-435 ITAMVL
+435 IIIVL
-441 TLATACVCLWGR
+441 LIVTTVFLLVAACMCLWGR
-453 LPHRTR
+453 LPHRSH
-459 TPRSAVAVSALAMAA
+459 TPRSVVATSALAITTI
-474 AWSMTAKLFMTWIV
+474 WLMTTKLSIMWIDSYAYYQIYNYTVSAWIV
-488 SNDPYQY
+488 I
-495 TNYTALTW
+495 
-503 VVVALRTATLICG
+503 ALRAASLVCG
-516 IALLALM
+516 IVLLALM
-523 IFHRKVIIVR
+523 IFHRKVIIMR
-533 ILAVA
+533 ILAAASGVFA
-538 LGLFILA
+538 LAEATIIVFRIGLIFY
-545 DDVIIGIT
+545 GR
-553 SYSGG
+553 G
-558 LDLRVLSIP
+558 LDLPVFSIP

-597 KPSAVAS
+597 KPSAIAG

-610 RTSQVTDPD
+610 RTTQVTDPD
-619 GNTLN
+619 GNPLN
-624 DAEIAA
+624 DADIAA

-669 YNSAMLKGFVLG
+669 YNSAMIKGFVLG

-687 ITAASYT
+687 IAATSYT
-694 IILFGLL
+694 IILFELL

>member
-1 MGRGAGGSIAPMS
+1 MS

-23 ADADAAQASTGDSP
+23 ADADAVRVGAGDSP
-37 ADVGTQQKP
+37 ADVGPQQDP

-53 EPAADEGAIDAEPE
+53 EPAPDEDATDMGSAPDEGSA
-67 TGTEPA
+67 
-73 ADTESEVNAESVA
+73 N
-86 DEDTAD
+86 

-107 AGAESAADEDSAA
+107 ASAESAADEDSAA
-120 GAEPAADTESEV
+120 GTEPVADTESEV

-206 PAPPAAPVPPPPAA
+206 PAPPAAPVPPPPAVTA
-220 ASMGPVP
+220 AMGPVP
-227 AATAPAGPVPTGS
+227 AATAPAGPVPAGS

-253 GSLPVTPFPTGPVP
+253 GSLPTGPAPTNPLPVTPFPTGPVP

-289 AGPAVPFPTAP
+289 AGPAGP
-300 VPAPPAV
+300 VPAPPAA

-316 ASPRPLQAAA
+316 ASPRTLQAAA

-335 RGQWWTVLVLGVLAA
+335 RGQWWTVLVLGVIAA

-358 LQYLDLMNYSGE
+358 LQYLDLMNYPGE
-370 EWWLFTNMSTFF
+370 EWWLFINMSTFF

-495 TNYTALTW
+495 VNYTALTW

-597 KPSAVAS
+597 KPSAIAG

-669 YNSAMLKGFVLG
+669 YNSAMIKGFVLG

>member
-1 MGRGAGGSIAPMS
+1 MS

-53 EPAADEGAIDAEPE
+53 EPAADENATDTGSAPDEGSANAEPEVDEGAIDAEPE

-73 ADTESEVNAESVA
+73 ADAGSANAES
-86 DEDTAD
+86 
-92 AEPETGTE
+92 
-100 PAADAGA
+100 
-107 AGAESAADEDSAA
+107 
-120 GAEPAADTESEV
+120 
-132 NAESAADEDT
+132 
-142 ANAEPAADEDITD
+142 AADEDITD
-155 TAAPASAPAPQDPAA
+155 TAAPAPAPAPQDPAA

-183 PSTGARPTP
+183 PSTGAHPMP
-192 ATPIPAITAAMGPV
+192 ATPIPAVTAAMGPV
-206 PAPPAAPVPPPPAA
+206 PAPPAAPVPPPSAA
-220 ASMGPVP
+220 TSMGPVP
-227 AATAPAGPVPTGS
+227 APVATEPFPAGPVPAAPVPTGPVPTGS
-240 LPITPFPTGPAPT
+240 LPITPFPTGPASTNP
-253 GSLPVTPFPTGPVP
+253 LPVTPFPTGSAP

-279 PAHVGPAPAG
+279 PAHVEPAPAG

-350 ITGAAALV
+350 ITGAAVLV
-358 LQYLDLMNYSGE
+358 LWYLDLTDQSYAHVE
-370 EWWLFTNMSTFF
+370 KWRLFVDMALLF
-382 LLSPFALTVVGIVQT
+382 LFSPFALTVVGIVQT
-397 CRRAAPSAFVAMAA
+397 CRKAAPSAFIAAVA
-411 LTPAFASTLFY
+411 LTPF
-422 YFWYSTAIASILH
+422 SILVSFDSFRFVYFT
-435 ITAMVL
+435 IIIVL
-441 TLATACVCLWGR
+441 LIVTTVFLLVAACMCLWGR
-453 LPHRTR
+453 LPHRSH
-459 TPRSAVAVSALAMAA
+459 TPRSVVATSALAITTI
-474 AWSMTAKLFMTWIV
+474 WLMTTKLSIMWIDSYAYYQIYNYTVSAWIV
-488 SNDPYQY
+488 I
-495 TNYTALTW
+495 
-503 VVVALRTATLICG
+503 ALRAASLVCG
-516 IALLALM
+516 IVLLALM
-523 IFHRKVIIVR
+523 IFHRKVIIMR
-533 ILAVA
+533 ILAAASGVFA
-538 LGLFILA
+538 LAEATIIVFRIGLIFY
-545 DDVIIGIT
+545 GR
-553 SYSGG
+553 G
-558 LDLRVLSIP
+558 LDLPVFSIP

-597 KPSAVAS
+597 KPSPVAG
-604 RPTILA
+604 RPTSLA

-619 GNTLN
+619 GNPLN
-624 DAEIAA
+624 DADIAA

-669 YNSAMLKGFVLG
+669 YNSAMIKGFVLG

-687 ITAASYT
+687 IAATSYT
-694 IILFGLL
+694 IILFELL

>member
-23 ADADAAQASTGDSP
+23 ADADAVRVSTGNSP
-37 ADVGTQQKP
+37 ADVGPQQDP

-53 EPAADEGAIDAEPE
+53 EPAADEDATDMGSAP
-67 TGTEPA
+67 
-73 ADTESEVNAESVA
+73 
-86 DEDTAD
+86 DEGSAN

-100 PAADAGA
+100 PAADA
-107 AGAESAADEDSAA
+107 SAA
-120 GAEPAADTESEV
+120 G
-132 NAESAADEDT
+132 AESAADEDT

-170 PAAPVPTSPGSPP
+170 PAAPVPTSPGSLP

-220 ASMGPVP
+220 AASMGPVPAATGPTGSVP

-253 GSLPVTPFPTGPVP
+253 NPLPVTPFPTGPVP

-316 ASPRPLQAAA
+316 ASPRTLQAAA

-350 ITGAAALV
+350 IMEVAVLV
-358 LQYLDLMNYSGE
+358 LQYLDLMGYAGE
-370 EWWLFTNMSTFF
+370 EWWLFTNMTLV
-382 LLSPFALTVVGIVQT
+382 LLHSPLVLTVVGIVQT
-397 CRRAAPSAFVAMAA
+397 CRKAAPSAFVAAAA
-411 LTPAFASTLFY
+411 LIPAFIFDSFS
-422 YFWYSTAIASILH
+422 YFQYSSDYFRYGYFIIAGIVH
-435 ITAMVL
+435 IAAMVI
-441 TLATACVCLWGR
+441 TLIIVCMCLWGR
-453 LPHRTR
+453 LPHHAH
-459 TPRSAVAVSALAMAA
+459 TPRSAIALSALGMALM
-474 AWSMTAKLFMTWIV
+474 WR
-488 SNDPYQY
+488 
-495 TNYTALTW
+495 TALDWQT
-503 VVVALRTATLICG
+503 VMITIDGRLAEHYYEDHTDPTVINIFTISIIVCCAVM
-516 IALLALM
+516 LALM
-523 IFHRKVIIVR
+523 TFHKNVIVARLSVTFLGMLTLTEIVLTR
-533 ILAVA
+533 HYYLIVSWETGIIIPAA
-538 LGLFILA
+538 L
-545 DDVIIGIT
+545 
-553 SYSGG
+553 
-558 LDLRVLSIP
+558 
-567 SAVLLIALAVPV
+567 LLLGVPV

-597 KPSAVAS
+597 KPSTVAG

-624 DAEIAA
+624 DAEVAA

-669 YNSAMLKGFVLG
+669 YNSAMIKGFVLG

>member
-1 MGRGAGGSIAPMS
+1 MGRGAGDSIASMS
-14 NSPADSDPR
+14 N
-23 ADADAAQASTGDSP
+23 SP

-53 EPAADEGAIDAEPE
+53 EPAADENATDTGAAPDEGSANAEPEVDEDTTDAEP
-67 TGTEPA
+67 
-73 ADTESEVNAESVA
+73 VA
-86 DEDTAD
+86 DEDTA
-92 AEPETGTE
+92 
-100 PAADAGA
+100 
-107 AGAESAADEDSAA
+107 
-120 GAEPAADTESEV
+120 
-132 NAESAADEDT
+132 
-142 ANAEPAADEDITD
+142 D

-170 PAAPVPTSPGSPP
+170 PAAPVPTSPGNPP
-183 PSTGARPTP
+183 PSTGAHPMP
-192 ATPIPAITAAMGPV
+192 AAPIPAATAAMGPV
-206 PAPPAAPVPPPPAA
+206 PAPPATPVPPPSAA
-220 ASMGPVP
+220 TSMGPVP
-227 AATAPAGPVPTGS
+227 APVATEPFPAGPVPAAPVPTGPVPTGS

-253 GSLPVTPFPTGPVP
+253 NPLPVTPFPTGSAP

-350 ITGAAALV
+350 ITGAAVLV
-358 LQYLDLMNYSGE
+358 LWYLDLTDQSYAHVE
-370 EWWLFTNMSTFF
+370 KWRLFVDMALLF
-382 LLSPFALTVVGIVQT
+382 LFSPFALTVVGIVQT
-397 CRRAAPSAFVAMAA
+397 CRKAAPSAFVAAVA
-411 LTPAFASTLFY
+411 LTPF
-422 YFWYSTAIASILH
+422 SILVSFDSFRFVYFT
-435 ITAMVL
+435 IIIVL
-441 TLATACVCLWGR
+441 LIVTTVFLLVAACMCLWGR
-453 LPHRTR
+453 LPHRSH
-459 TPRSAVAVSALAMAA
+459 TPRSVVATSALAITTIWLMA
-474 AWSMTAKLFMTWIV
+474 TKLSIMWIDSYAYYQIYNYTVSAWIV
-488 SNDPYQY
+488 I
-495 TNYTALTW
+495 
-503 VVVALRTATLICG
+503 ALRAASLVCG
-516 IALLALM
+516 IVLLALM
-523 IFHRKVIIVR
+523 IFHRKVIIMR
-533 ILAVA
+533 ILAAASGVFA
-538 LGLFILA
+538 LAEATIIVFRIGLIFY
-545 DDVIIGIT
+545 GR
-553 SYSGG
+553 G
-558 LDLRVLSIP
+558 LDLPVFSIP
-567 SAVLLIALAVPV
+567 SAALLIALAVPV

-597 KPSAVAS
+597 KPSAVAG

-669 YNSAMLKGFVLG
+669 YNSAMIKGFVLG

-687 ITAASYT
+687 IAATSYT
-694 IILFGLL
+694 IILFELL

>member
-1 MGRGAGGSIAPMS
+1 
-14 NSPADSDPR
+14 
-23 ADADAAQASTGDSP
+23 
-37 ADVGTQQKP
+37 
-46 VTTPDDA
+46 
-53 EPAADEGAIDAEPE
+53 
-67 TGTEPA
+67 
-73 ADTESEVNAESVA
+73 
-86 DEDTAD
+86 
-92 AEPETGTE
+92 
-100 PAADAGA
+100 
-107 AGAESAADEDSAA
+107 
-120 GAEPAADTESEV
+120 
-132 NAESAADEDT
+132 
-142 ANAEPAADEDITD
+142 
-155 TAAPASAPAPQDPAA
+155 
-170 PAAPVPTSPGSPP
+170 
-183 PSTGARPTP
+183 
-192 ATPIPAITAAMGPV
+192 
-206 PAPPAAPVPPPPAA
+206 
-220 ASMGPVP
+220 
-227 AATAPAGPVPTGS
+227 
-240 LPITPFPTGPAPT
+240 
-253 GSLPVTPFPTGPVP
+253 
-267 VSSASTGSIPVV
+267 
-279 PAHVGPAPAG
+279 
-289 AGPAVPFPTAP
+289 
-300 VPAPPAV
+300 
-307 PVPPPPAVT
+307 
-316 ASPRPLQAAA
+316 
-326 PAGDAPQWS
+326 
-335 RGQWWTVLVLGVLAA
+335 
-350 ITGAAALV
+350 
-358 LQYLDLMNYSGE
+358 MNYPGE

-422 YFWYSTAIASILH
+422 YFWYSTAIASVLH

-495 TNYTALTW
+495 VNYTALTW
-503 VVVALRTATLICG
+503 VVVVLRTATLICG

-597 KPSAVAS
+597 KPSTVAG

-669 YNSAMLKGFVLG
+669 YNSAMIKGFVLG